1 MDGRSL
7 LAQVIRE
14 AGRLGL
20 SSWERL
26 ALILIVA
33 LLLVMGQR
41 GLDALKRLTLE
52 QQVIVDENGPQ
63 PPGDG
68 TEFGDPTNP
77 GGGPDGGMG

>member
-33 LLLVMGQR
+33 LLLVLGKR
-41 GLDALKRLTLE
+41 GLDALSRLTLE
-52 QQVIVDENGPQ
+52 PQQLVDEGGVVQ
-63 PPGDG
+63 PS
-68 TEFGDPTNP
+68 TQEFGDPQNP
-77 GGGPDGGMG
+77 GGGPEGGMG